1 VLREISH
8 GRNRIFSGLIGV
20 IVALNSDF
28 QTGVWVFL
36 GSMLIL
42 LAIIGYSRLSE
53 KASTSD
59 TYADY

>member
-1 VLREISH
+1 MGAIGYLAV
-8 GRNRIFSGLIGV
+8 LIGV

-28 QTGVWVFL
+28 QTGVWVLL

-53 KASTSD
+53 KASRYD
-59 TYADY
+59 TYADH